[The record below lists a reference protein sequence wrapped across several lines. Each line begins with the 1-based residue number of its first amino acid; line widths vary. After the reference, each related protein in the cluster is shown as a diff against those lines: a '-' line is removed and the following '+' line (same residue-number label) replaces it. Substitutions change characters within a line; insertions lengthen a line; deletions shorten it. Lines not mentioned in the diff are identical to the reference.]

1 VIHVL
6 ENSAAMVAEVYLVA
20 DELDADGVEYL
31 RERTLTAFGQTNG
44 KVVIDCAAIRRI
56 EPGGLC
62 FLLEMTRIGQVR
74 GVEVV
79 LEDPSDAVLEV
90 LRLSGLAD
98 SVHIADHDGADAVVV
113 PPLPDVVGP
122 PIHGFPV
129 AHRS

>member
-31 RERTLTAFGQTNG
+31 RERTLTAFGQTDG
-44 KVVIDCAAIRRI
+44 RVVIDCSEIRHI

-79 LEDPSDAVLEV
+79 LEDPSDALLEV
-90 LRLSGLAD
+90 LRLSGLSD
-98 SVHIADHDGADAVVV
+98 SVHISDHDDTQAVVL
-113 PPLPDVVGP
+113 PPLHDVVGP

-129 AHRS
+129 AHS

>member
-20 DELDADGVEYL
+20 DELDADGVDYL
-31 RERTLTAFGQTNG
+31 RERTLTAFGQTDG
-44 KVVIDCAAIRRI
+44 KVVIDCSAIRRI

-74 GVEVV
+74 GVEIV
-79 LEDPSDAVLEV
+79 LEDPSDALLEV

-98 SVHIADHDGADAVVV
+98 SVRLGDHDGSDAVVL

-129 AHRS
+129 AHS

>member
-6 ENSAAMVAEVYLVA
+6 ENSAPLAAEVYLVA
-20 DELDADGVEYL
+20 DDLDAEGVEYL
-31 RERTLTAFGQTNG
+31 RERTLTAFGQTDG
-44 KVVIDCAAIRRI
+44 RVVIDCSSIRRI

-79 LEDPSDAVLEV
+79 LEDPTEALLDV
-90 LRLSGLAD
+90 LRLSGLGD
-98 SVHIADHDGADAVVV
+98 SVNIVDHDAAEPVVL
-113 PPLPDVVGP
+113 PPLDDVVGP

-129 AHRS
+129 AHS